1 MFLKIIEN
9 IEQNFEYYSLEIN
22 PTLNQY
28 YRSIKIRFNLVDLVE
43 LMTVIIAISY
53 QENFSKPL
61 LSSIK

>member
-53 QENFSKPL
+53 QENFSKPYCYPA
-61 LSSIK
+61 